1 MEQKKRRLLKLNF
14 MFFVISYNYQGIF
27 GMKSK
32 KIGRNEPCPCG
43 SGKKYKKCCYG
54 KTLSDK
60 NNKLQNI
67 NQIFPTYHKI
77 DFGMPILDESFF
89 RMNTVHEISAPR
101 LLYSSL
107 LNPEAEKLASVIT
120 NQFLDR
126 GIEESEL
133 IEDTDDVKKLIDM
146 IIEGIDSLNHEKMK
160 NKLLQHKESSIP
172 LIINELKKP
181 TSSQFVEI
189 AVKIIHASG
198 IDYSRQIFEIIENNQ
213 ITPYAVSLL
222 CMLLGFYENKKSEK
236 ILWDYYHYFN
246 EHFHNETYSDGP
258 LLGLIEMR
266 ERKREE
272 LSKNQ
277 NITMG

>member
-1 MEQKKRRLLKLNF
+1 
-14 MFFVISYNYQGIF
+14 MFFQLDRPLSTF
-27 GMKSK
+27 
-32 KIGRNEPCPCG
+32 
-43 SGKKYKKCCYG
+43 YG
-54 KTLSDK
+54 
-60 NNKLQNI
+60 
-67 NQIFPTYHKI
+67 
-77 DFGMPILDESFF
+77 FF
-89 RMNTVHEISAPR
+89 
-101 LLYSSL
+101 
-107 LNPEAEKLASVIT
+107 IT

-172 LIINELKKP
+172 LIINGLKKP
-181 TSSQFVEI
+181 KSSRYVEI

-198 IDYSRQIFEIIENNQ
+198 TDYSRQIFEIIENNQ

-222 CMLLGFYENKKSEK
+222 CMLLG
-236 ILWDYYHYFN
+236 
-246 EHFHNETYSDGP
+246 
-258 LLGLIEMR
+258 LIEMR